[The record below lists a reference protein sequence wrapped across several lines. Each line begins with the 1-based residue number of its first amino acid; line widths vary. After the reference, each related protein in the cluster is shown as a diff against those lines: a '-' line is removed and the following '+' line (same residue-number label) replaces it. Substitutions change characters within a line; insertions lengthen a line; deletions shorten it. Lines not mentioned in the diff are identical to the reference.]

1 MFTLDIFPYSVR
13 VSQLLVFNL
22 TIWKIIYD
30 FSSFDSEVNYITL
43 LSHMIAWREYHIKR
57 KGTLN

>member
-13 VSQLLVFNL
+13 VSQLLNL

-30 FSSFDSEVNYITL
+30 LSSFDSEVNYITL
-43 LSHMIAWREYHIKR
+43 LSHIIAWRECHVKR